1 MHVKFKK
8 SSQIGLA
15 KFLHCF
21 VCHVLPSPI
30 MFCLLKYG
38 WDEYDS
44 LSCITMEV
52 TNTHIVEPFA
62 QPWVSEHG
70 NLPCSPFLM
79 GFSFFCTL
87 SMGITCKLHTSHPWE
102 PYTSSRSNTIDN
114 TLFIGTYFKIVC
126 VSLFLGLPCPCS
138 IYERDIEHLATF
150 FAHHHS
156 DLCRQSVETL

>member
-15 KFLHCF
+15 KFYHCF
-21 VCHVLPSPI
+21 VCHALPSPI
-30 MFCLLKYG
+30 TFCLLKYG
-38 WDEYDS
+38 WGEYGS

-52 TNTHIVEPFA
+52 TNIHIVEPFA

-87 SMGITCKLHTSHPWE
+87 SMGTTCKLHTSHPWE
-102 PYTSSRSNTIDN
+102 PHVNSTHPIHGNLTPHWGLTPLTI
-114 TLFIGTYFKIVC
+114 
-126 VSLFLGLPCPCS
+126 LFLLGLIS
-138 IYERDIEHLATF
+138 RLFVWAF
-150 FAHHHS
+150 F
-156 DLCRQSVETL
+156 